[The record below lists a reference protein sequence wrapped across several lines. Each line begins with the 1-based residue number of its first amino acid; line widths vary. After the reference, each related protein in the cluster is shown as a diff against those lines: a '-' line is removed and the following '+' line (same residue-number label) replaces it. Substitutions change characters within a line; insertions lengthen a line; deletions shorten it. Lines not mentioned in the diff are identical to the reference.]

1 MSLTREQIE
10 WHKGRLI
17 YGTPGGSKHIIPV
30 EDSVALCDLALQAL
44 TPASAWRPIS
54 EAPKDGNAIQA
65 YNASA
70 TGLPFTVRW
79 RKYFDGSEGWA
90 DDKGDER
97 HCTHWMPLPP
107 PPKAE
112 DTEGR

>member
-54 EAPKDGNAIQA
+54 EAPKDGTHLWGYESNSRSTDAEEFFEFNVIGA
-65 YNASA
+65 CVGPK
-70 TGLPFTVRW
+70 TPLFLTRDC
-79 RKYFDGSEGWA
+79 FDAG
-90 DDKGDER
+90 
-97 HCTHWMPLPP
+97 
-107 PPKAE
+107 
-112 DTEGR
+112 